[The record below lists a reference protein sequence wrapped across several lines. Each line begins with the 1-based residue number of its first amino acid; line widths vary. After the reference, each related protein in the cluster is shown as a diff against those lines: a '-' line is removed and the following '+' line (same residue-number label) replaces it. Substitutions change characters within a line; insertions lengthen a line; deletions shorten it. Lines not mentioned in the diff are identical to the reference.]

1 MGAKH
6 VGFLTVVNNIIVCS
20 DKAYSAVSV
29 WDKSKTVRWRGEAH
43 GRVLFGQSRVMV
55 GWFKRTRLSSNMVAI
70 ASDCV

>member
-29 WDKSKTVRWRGEAH
+29 WDKSTTVRARWGVQ
-43 GRVLFGQSRVMV
+43 GWVLFGCRVGSWVV
-55 GWFKRTRLSSNMVAI
+55 G
-70 ASDCV
+70 